1 MKTKIKAQ
9 DIVITLGLV
18 FWPLNLFL
26 ANSYSNFITYL
37 VPVAFLIT
45 SLILSKKQ
53 SKLYFLPILFIP
65 FFEPKLA
72 LIPLGI
78 AALEL
83 FQSKIKKTPMI
94 FLFLSLAVFLISWKG
109 FSGQTIFTPDYEA
122 RQAVIRNTQL
132 YKTVFMARLFHN
144 KARIPINKFNDN
156 FFALS
161 DPNNY
166 FFGFHPRQIIID
178 NQNLD
183 KFPFAA
189 LPFVLF
195 GIYHLKKSKDKRFI
209 INTFIVSIL
218 SLSLLKIFDRND
230 FILWLPISL
239 TFIHGVKQFSKK
251 HKASIIFFLLFI
263 LFSIPELIRILVR

>member
-1 MKTKIKAQ
+1 VKTKIKAQ
-9 DIVITLGLV
+9 DIVIMLGLV
-18 FWPLNLFL
+18 FWPLSLFL
-26 ANSYSNFITYL
+26 VNSYSNFITYI
-37 VPVAFLIT
+37 VPAAFLIT
-45 SLILSKKQ
+45 SLILSQ
-53 SKLYFLPILFIP
+53 RHSKLYLLPILFIP

-78 AALEL
+78 AVLEL
-83 FQSKIKKTPMI
+83 FQSKIKRVSVI
-94 FLFLSLAVFLISWKG
+94 FLFLSLIVFLINWKE

-132 YKTVFMARLFHN
+132 YETVFMARLFHN
-144 KARIPINKFNDN
+144 KARIPINKFNDR

-166 FFGFHPRQIIID
+166 FFGFHPRQIVID

-195 GIYHLKKSKDKRFI
+195 GIYHLNKNKDKRFI
-209 INTFIVSIL
+209 INIFIVSIF
-218 SLSLLKIFDRND
+218 SLSLLNIYDRND

-239 TFIHGVKQFSKK
+239 TFIHGVKQFGKK
-251 HKASIIFFLLFI
+251 FKVSIIFFSLFI
-263 LFSIPELIRILVR
+263 LFSIPEFIRIIVR

>member
-1 MKTKIKAQ
+1 M
-9 DIVITLGLV
+9 LGLV
-18 FWPLNLFL
+18 FWPLSLFL
-26 ANSYSNFITYL
+26 ANSYNNFIGYL
-37 VPVAFLIT
+37 VPAAFLIT

-53 SKLYFLPILFIP
+53 LKYYFLPILFIP

-78 AALEL
+78 AVLKL
-83 FQSKIKKTPMI
+83 FQSKIKKAPMI
-94 FLFLSLAVFLISWKG
+94 FLFLSLIVFLISWKE

-132 YKTVFMARLFHN
+132 YRTVFMARLFHN
-144 KARIPINKFNDN
+144 KARIHIDKFNDN

-166 FFGFHPRQIIID
+166 FFGFHPRQIVID

-189 LPFVLF
+189 LPFVFF
-195 GIYHLKKSKDKRFI
+195 GIYHLNKSKNKRFI
-209 INTFIVSIL
+209 INTFIVSIF
-218 SLSLLKIFDRND
+218 SLSLLNIFDRND
-230 FILWLPISL
+230 FILWVPISL
-239 TFIHGVKQFSKK
+239 TFIHGVKQFSKRFK
-251 HKASIIFFLLFI
+251 ISKIFFLLFI
-263 LFSIPELIRILVR
+263 FFSIPELIRIFVQ

>member
-1 MKTKIKAQ
+1 
-9 DIVITLGLV
+9 
-18 FWPLNLFL
+18 
-26 ANSYSNFITYL
+26 
-37 VPVAFLIT
+37 
-45 SLILSKKQ
+45 
-53 SKLYFLPILFIP
+53 LPILFIP

-78 AALEL
+78 AMLEL
-83 FQSKIKKTPMI
+83 FQFKIKKMPMI
-94 FLFLSLAVFLISWKG
+94 FLFLSLIVFLISWKEY
-109 FSGQTIFTPDYEA
+109 SGQTIITPDYEA
-122 RQAVIRNTQL
+122 RQAVIRKTQL

-144 KARIPINKFNDN
+144 KARIRIDKFNDN

-166 FFGFHPRQIIID
+166 FFGFHPRQIVID
-178 NQNLD
+178 NQNLG

-195 GIYHLKKSKDKRFI
+195 GIYHLNKSKDKRFI
-209 INTFIVSIL
+209 INTFIVGMF

-239 TFIHGVKQFSKK
+239 AFVHGVKQFGKK

>member
-1 MKTKIKAQ
+1 MKIKIKAQ

-18 FWPLNLFL
+18 FWPLSLFL

-37 VPVAFLIT
+37 VPAAFLIT
-45 SLILSKKQ
+45 SLILSRRH
-53 SKLYFLPILFIP
+53 SKLYFLPTLFIP

-78 AALEL
+78 AVLEL
-83 FQSKIKKTPMI
+83 FQSKTKKIPMI
-94 FLFLSLAVFLISWKG
+94 FLFLSLFVFLINWTK
-109 FSGQTIFTPDYEA
+109 FSNQTIFTPDYEA
-122 RQAVIRNTQL
+122 RQSVIRNTRL
-132 YKTVFMARLFHN
+132 YETVFMARLFHN

-166 FFGFHPRQIIID
+166 FFGFHPRQIVVD

-209 INTFIVSIL
+209 INIFIVCIF

-251 HKASIIFFLLFI
+251 SKASIIFFLLFI

>member
-1 MKTKIKAQ
+1 VKTKIKAQ
-9 DIVITLGLV
+9 DIVIMLGLV
-18 FWPLNLFL
+18 FWPLSLFL

-37 VPVAFLIT
+37 IPAAFLIT
-45 SLILSKKQ
+45 SLILSRKQ
-53 SKLYFLPILFIP
+53 SRLYFLPILFIP

-78 AALEL
+78 AMLEL
-83 FQSKIKKTPMI
+83 FQSKTKKIPMI
-94 FLFLSLAVFLISWKG
+94 FLFLSLFVFLINWTE
-109 FSGQTIFTPDYEA
+109 FSNQTIFTPDYEA
-122 RQAVIRNTQL
+122 RQSVIRNTRL
-132 YKTVFMARLFHN
+132 YETVFMARLFHN

-166 FFGFHPRQIIID
+166 FFGFHPRQIVVD

-209 INTFIVSIL
+209 INTFIVCIF

-251 HKASIIFFLLFI
+251 SKASIIFFLLFI

>member
-1 MKTKIKAQ
+1 MKTRIKTQ
-9 DIVITLGLV
+9 DIVIILGLV
-18 FWPLNLFL
+18 FWPLSLFL
-26 ANSYSNFITYL
+26 VNSYSNFITYL
-37 VPVAFLIT
+37 IPTVFLIT
-45 SLILSKKQ
+45 SLILSRRH

-78 AALEL
+78 ALLEL
-83 FQSKIKKTPMI
+83 FQSKVKRAPII
-94 FLFLSLAVFLISWKG
+94 FLLFSLIVFLISWKG

-144 KARIPINKFNDN
+144 KARIHIDKFNDR
-156 FFALS
+156 FFALG

-166 FFGFHPRQIIID
+166 FFGFHPRQIVID

-195 GIYHLKKSKDKRFI
+195 GIYHLNKSKNKRFI
-209 INTFIVSIL
+209 INTFIASIF

-251 HKASIIFFLLFI
+251 VNMSKIFFLLFI
-263 LFSIPELIRILVR
+263 LFSIPELIRIFVR

>member
-1 MKTKIKAQ
+1 VKTKIKAQ
-9 DIVITLGLV
+9 DIVIMLGLV
-18 FWPLNLFL
+18 FWPLSLFL

-37 VPVAFLIT
+37 IPAAFLIT
-45 SLILSKKQ
+45 SLILSRKQ

-78 AALEL
+78 AMLEL
-83 FQSKIKKTPMI
+83 FQSKIKKVPMI
-94 FLFLSLAVFLISWKG
+94 FLFLSLFVFLINWTK
-109 FSGQTIFTPDYEA
+109 FSNQTIFTPDYEA
-122 RQAVIRNTQL
+122 RQSVIRNTRL
-132 YKTVFMARLFHN
+132 YETVFMARLFHN

-166 FFGFHPRQIIID
+166 FFGFHPRQIVVD
-178 NQNLD
+178 NQNLN

-209 INTFIVSIL
+209 INTFIVCL
-218 SLSLLKIFDRND
+218 FSLSLLKIFDRND

-251 HKASIIFFLLFI
+251 YKASIIFFLLFI
-263 LFSIPELIRILVR
+263 LFSIPELIRIFVR